1 VLLASVLV
9 LSAGACA
16 PGAAARPA
24 ATPAPA
30 PSPPDLPFQAQGV
43 AWLAHAAGPSIA
55 GLAFMRYPHEDVMYG
70 DGPAGLL
77 AWSLANP
84 ARPVQIGALAASALA
99 LPGDRPGTGFWEGEH
114 LQVDAARRLVLLA
127 RDRAAFGGT
136 AATGQT
142 GIYVVDARDP
152 RRLRL
157 LGFHAVPAGHTTQ
170 CLQGCRFLWSA
181 GSGAGVWV
189 TDLAD
194 PANPLTAQAP
204 VDQGRADGV
213 TAVVHDVDVDGAGV
227 AWTAGAGGVRGYW
240 TSGTHPDPTTGATRA
255 ATPDDP
261 VPYAGG
267 AYVSPNNPHDTFA
280 HDSWRP
286 LGAIGGFPAGSLIFA
301 ADEDFA
307 GACQD
312 NGQLLVLSL
321 AGSYEGESWASTPAR
336 PFRLTV
342 VGSWGPAGSPGQ
354 QQSETCSAH
363 WFQPMT
369 GVGDGT
375 ILVEAFYAQGTRFI
389 DVADPRH
396 PVQVGYFA
404 PLGATAAAPAFHDGL
419 VYAAE
424 YSGGVDVLRFAPPRP
439 RRG

>member
-1 VLLASVLV
+1 
-9 LSAGACA
+9 
-16 PGAAARPA
+16 
-24 ATPAPA
+24 
-30 PSPPDLPFQAQGV
+30 
-43 AWLAHAAGPSIA
+43 
-55 GLAFMRYPHEDVMYG
+55 
-70 DGPAGLL
+70 
-77 AWSLANP
+77 
-84 ARPVQIGALAASALA
+84 
-99 LPGDRPGTGFWEGEH
+99 
-114 LQVDAARRLVLLA
+114 VDAARHLVLIA
-127 RDRAAFGGT
+127 RDRQAFGGT
-136 AATGQT
+136 ATSGQT

-157 LGFHAVPAGHTTQ
+157 LGFHTVPAGHTTQ
-170 CLQGCRFLWSA
+170 CLQSCRFLWSV
-181 GSGAGVWV
+181 GSSRGVWV

-194 PANPLTAQAP
+194 PADPRTAPTP

-213 TAVVHDVDVDGAGV
+213 TAVVHDVDVDEAGV
-227 AWTAGAGGVRGYW
+227 AWTAGVGGVRGYW
-240 TSGTHPDPTTGATRA
+240 TSGTHLDPTTGSTRA

-267 AYVSPNNPHDTFA
+267 AYVSPNNPRDTFA

-286 LGAIGGFPAGSLIFA
+286 LRAIGGFPAGGLLFV

-312 NGQLLVLSL
+312 NGQLLALSL

-336 PFRLTV
+336 PFRLDV

-354 QQSETCSAH
+354 QASETCSAH
-363 WFQPMT
+363 WFQPMA

-424 YSGGVDVLRFAPPRP
+424 YSGGVDVLRFTPPR
-439 RRG
+439 